1 MERLRKKMTKEQ
13 KKKIGDANRGK
24 KRTPETIEK
33 MKEAKKNVVVTNETK
48 QKLSDSLKKY
58 WSTVI
63 WVDETDNETI
73 NTIK

>member
-1 MERLRKKMTKEQ
+1 MERLRKKMTKET
-13 KKKIGDANRGK
+13 KDKISLANQGK

-48 QKLSDSLKKY
+48 QKLSKSLKKY
-58 WSTVI
+58 WSNVV